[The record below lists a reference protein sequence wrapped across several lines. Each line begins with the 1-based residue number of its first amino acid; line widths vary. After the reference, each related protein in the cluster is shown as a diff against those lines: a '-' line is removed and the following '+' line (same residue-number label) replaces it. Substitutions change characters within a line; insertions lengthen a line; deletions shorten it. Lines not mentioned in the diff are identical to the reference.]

1 MVRSLKVHTLQLLTA
16 ATLLTA
22 FGGIPGAVVAQEPA
36 SIFGEQIEVRVVNL
50 EVVVEDR
57 DGNRVSGL
65 GPGDFRLRVDGR
77 EMPIDY
83 FTEIADGRRAEPAP
97 AVLEEGGPEPRP
109 IGGDSEPGEPVPTNY
124 LVFIDDFFTLTA
136 RDRNQVLDEMI
147 DHLSLVGPGDRM
159 AVVAFDGR
167 KIELLSNWTNSHAQL
182 RSAFEIAKARP
193 TRGLRINSV
202 IRDFDA
208 NNRLDVAEQS
218 SVDPL
223 GGDGTL
229 GASSAEAA
237 ACPAVQ
243 QIEKF
248 LERVTL
254 GVTATL
260 RSFAGPSG
268 RKVMMLLSGGW
279 PTDAYE
285 YVLGPTPATARTGEC
300 GYRGAEILAPMHEV
314 ANLIGYTFYPIDVP
328 GRSSAFLADASV
340 SDDVALA
347 QTGPGIAGGVQGAAP
362 PSIREGETQ
371 ITLHRLAEETGG
383 RAILDAAR
391 LESFERV
398 YEDTRSYYWL
408 GFVPDWRG
416 DDENHK
422 IKLEVV
428 KPGLEVRYRE
438 GYQDLSRDKE
448 IGFLVESALMF
459 GELPGSYPLHVELGQ
474 PSRGRRKVELPMLIR
489 IPMDAVTMLPVKG
502 RYVAELE
509 LRIGALDE
517 NGDRNDIST
526 VPVQLAGSDPPPP
539 GSYATYEL
547 AVKLRKEPQDLVFT
561 LRDPASDTLMAA
573 VTRFEP

>member
-1 MVRSLKVHTLQLLTA
+1 
-16 ATLLTA
+16 
-22 FGGIPGAVVAQEPA
+22 
-36 SIFGEQIEVRVVNL
+36 
-50 EVVVEDR
+50 
-57 DGNRVSGL
+57 
-65 GPGDFRLRVDGR
+65 
-77 EMPIDY
+77 
-83 FTEIADGRRAEPAP
+83 
-97 AVLEEGGPEPRP
+97 
-109 IGGDSEPGEPVPTNY
+109 VPTNY

-136 RDRNQVLDEMI
+136 RDRNQVLDGLIEN
-147 DHLSLVGPGDRM
+147 LSLVGPRDRM

-167 KIELLSNWTNSHAQL
+167 KIEMISNWTNSHAQL
-182 RSAFEIAKARP
+182 RSAFEVAKGRP
-193 TRGLRINSV
+193 TRGLRIEA
-202 IRDFDA
+202 ILRDFDA
-208 NNRLDVAEQS
+208 NNRLDA
-218 SVDPL
+218 
-223 GGDGTL
+223 GAAT
-229 GASSAEAA
+229 GASSAEAR

-243 QIEKF
+243 QFEKF
-248 LERVTL
+248 LERATL

-260 RSFAGPSG
+260 RSFAGPPG

-285 YVLGPTPATARTGEC
+285 YILGPTPGNQRTGEC

-328 GRSSAFLADASV
+328 GRSSALLANASEA
-340 SDDVALA
+340 DDVALA
-347 QTGPGIAGGVQGAAP
+347 RTGPGIGGGVQQVVP

-371 ITLHRLAEETGG
+371 ITLHRLAKETGG
-383 RAILDAAR
+383 RAILDADR
-391 LESFERV
+391 LDSFERV

-408 GFVPDWRG
+408 GFVPDWQG

-422 IKLEVV
+422 IKLEVL
-428 KPGLEVRYRE
+428 KPGLEIRYRE

-517 NGDRNDIST
+517 NGDRNEIST

-561 LRDPASDTLMAA
+561 LRDPATDTLMAA